1 MAPRDIR
8 VALIGD
14 EGVGKSSIISA
25 LIKEAFVR
33 LAPRTVLPEVTIPP
47 SVTPGHDVTTVI
59 IDTSPRPED
68 KSHLVNEIRKAHVV
82 AIVYSVDNP
91 NSFDRVP
98 TYWLP
103 TIRSLGVNV
112 PVILI
117 GNKID
122 LREGQVTNQALEDEI
137 VPIMQEFK
145 EVETCVECSALL
157 PLNIS
162 EVFFFAQNAVLHPT
176 APLYD
181 TREHVLKPACV
192 SALSRIFRLVDAD
205 KDGLL
210 SADELNDFQR
220 LVFDA
225 PLQAREIEGVRDVV
239 EQMTAGE
246 GVEDGGLNEEGW
258 LALHTYFVQKGRLET
273 TWKALR
279 CFGYGEDLMLRDEF
293 LYPRFDIPSD
303 CTAELSPRGYQFFTD
318 IFESFDQDH
327 DGALSVSELETLFS
341 TSPGNPWLAGGFPE
355 TTITTPEGAVTLQ
368 GWLAQWSMTT
378 LLEPRVTLSYLAY
391 LGYPHSSSWSSFATS
406 HPPSPSAPLTS
417 SRNSSSN
424 SYPFSSSA
432 GSTSTSSA
440 AGGSSMNSSSAAQ
453 TSPDHPSYQLLPTT
467 SALQITKP
475 RRPSRRK
482 GTPVE
487 RNVFL
492 AYVLGAAGSG
502 KTSLLRAFV
511 GKGFDEEAI
520 ESSRV
525 AARGPG
531 ARGAGHVT
539 AITTKGMTSGRG
551 KDKSVVN
558 CVEEGG
564 GERYLVLQ
572 EFGSTYESE
581 VLRNKKKLELAD
593 VLIFVYDSSDTNSF
607 SYVSNLRQ
615 QYKLDDIP
623 TLFVAT
629 KSDLDLAQQR
639 HEVQPDTYCRKL
651 SIRVPL
657 AVSVKRGELADLY
670 HTVVRIA
677 IRPLSALP
685 YGPDRS
691 SASSLLGMP
700 MTRTQF
706 YLYASASVSAALAVG
721 LVWYARAA
729 SISRRTGGLAT
740 AAAAAGGGGG
750 GGGSNGAG
758 AAAAAAV
765 GGVSHAAGGVISG
778 VLGWIGLGG
787 GGGRA

>member
-1 MAPRDIR
+1 MRDVR
-8 VALIGD
+8 VCLVGD

-25 LIKEAFVR
+25 LIKESFVR

-47 SVTPGHDVTTVI
+47 AVTPGHNVTTVI

-68 KSHLVNEIRKAHVV
+68 RSHLVNEIRKAHVV
-82 AIVYSVDNP
+82 AIVYSIDNP

-137 VPIMQEFK
+137 VPIMQEYK

-181 TREHVLKPACV
+181 TRQHTLKPAAV
-192 SALSRIFRLVDAD
+192 AALSRIFRLVDAD

-210 SADELNDFQR
+210 SPDELNDFQR

-225 PLQAREIEGVRDVV
+225 PLQSREIEGVKEVV
-239 EQMTAGE
+239 EEMTDGS
-246 GVEDGGLNEEGW
+246 GVEEGGLNEEGW
-258 LALHTYFVQKGRLET
+258 LALHTYFIQKGRLET

-279 CFGYGEDLMLRDEF
+279 CFGYGEDLMLREEF

-318 IFESFDQDH
+318 IFELFDQDR
-327 DGALSVSELETLFS
+327 DGALSPSELDNLFS
-341 TSPGNPWLAGGFPE
+341 TSPGNPWAAGGFPE
-355 TTITTPEGAVTLQ
+355 TTLTTPEGAVTLQ

-391 LGYPHSSSWSSFATS
+391 LGYPHSSASSSFSPSSYPPT
-406 HPPSPSAPLTS
+406 PSPSASTS
-417 SRNSSSN
+417 ARRN
-424 SYPFSSSA
+424 PFS
-432 GSTSTSSA
+432 STSTSSRD
-440 AGGSSMNSSSAAQ
+440 SS
-453 TSPDHPSYQLLPTT
+453 PSYQLLPTT

-511 GKGFDEEAI
+511 GKGFGEDEEGL
-520 ESSRV
+520 
-525 AARGPG
+525 AAAVGGAVRGKAATWPRKTGATAGGVEVFAGGEVLEGPG
-531 ARGAGHVT
+531 GARALRGALS
-539 AITTKGMTSGRG
+539 SGRG
-551 KDKSVVN
+551 KGKSVVN

-581 VLRNKKKLELAD
+581 VLRSKKKLELAD
-593 VLIFVYDSSDTNSF
+593 VLVFVYDSSDTNSF

-623 TLFVAT
+623 TIFVAT

-651 SIRVPL
+651 SLRVPL
-657 AVSVKRGELADLY
+657 AVSVKRGELANLY
-670 HTVVRIA
+670 HTIVRIA
-677 IRPLSALP
+677 IHPLSALP

-691 SASSLLGMP
+691 SASSLLGFP
-700 MTRTQF
+700 VTRTQF
-706 YLYASASVSAALAVG
+706 YLCASAGLTATVAVG
-721 LVWYARAA
+721 LVWWTRAR
-729 SISRRTGGLAT
+729 IVTH
-740 AAAAAGGGGG
+740 AAGGGASAGSGGHGG
-750 GGGSNGAG
+750 GAAG
-758 AAAAAAV
+758 VV
-765 GGVSHAAGGVISG
+765 GGASKGLIGW
-778 VLGWIGLGG
+778 LGSLV
-787 GGGRA
+787 R

>member
-1 MAPRDIR
+1 MRDVR
-8 VALIGD
+8 VCLVGD

-47 SVTPGHDVTTVI
+47 TVTPGHDVTTVI
-59 IDTSPRPED
+59 IDTSPRPQD
-68 KSHLVNEIRKAHVV
+68 RNHLVNEIRKAHVV
-82 AIVYSVDNP
+82 AIVYAIDNP
-91 NSFDRVP
+91 TTFDRVP

-137 VPIMQEFK
+137 VPIMQEYK

-181 TREHVLKPACV
+181 TREHSLKPSCV
-192 SALSRIFRLVDAD
+192 SALSRIFRLIDTD

-210 SADELNDFQR
+210 SPDELNDFQR

-225 PLQAREIEGVRDVV
+225 PLQAREIEGVREVV
-239 EQMTAGE
+239 EQMTGGSGIE
-246 GVEDGGLNEEGW
+246 GDAVNEEGW

-273 TWKALR
+273 TWRALR
-279 CFGYGEDLMLRDEF
+279 CFGYGEDLMLREEF
-293 LYPRFDIPSD
+293 LYPRFDIPFD
-303 CTAELSPRGYQFFTD
+303 CTAELSPKGYQFFTD
-318 IFESFDQDH
+318 IFETFDKDR
-327 DGALSVSELETLFS
+327 DGALSPLELANLFS
-341 TSPGNPWLAGGFPE
+341 TSPGNPWTAHGFPE
-355 TTITTPEGAVTLQ
+355 TTITTPQGAVTLQ

-378 LLEPRVTLSYLAY
+378 LLEPRITLAYLAY
-391 LGYPHSSSWSSFATS
+391 LGYPHSSASLLTPS
-406 HPPSPSAPLTS
+406 PPS
-417 SRNSSSN
+417 SSS
-424 SYPFSSSA
+424 
-432 GSTSTSSA
+432 
-440 AGGSSMNSSSAAQ
+440 
-453 TSPDHPSYQLLPTT
+453 SPHPNLIPTT
-467 SALQITKP
+467 SALQLTRP

-511 GKGFDEEAI
+511 GKGFDFGEE
-520 ESSRV
+520 ERGRRGV
-525 AARGPG
+525 MGGGGGGGGEKGAA
-531 ARGAGHVT
+531 A
-539 AITTKGMTSGRG
+539 GRG
-551 KDKSVVN
+551 KGKSVVN

-593 VLIFVYDSSDTNSF
+593 VLVFVYDSSDTNSF
-607 SYVSNLRQ
+607 SYISNLRQ

-623 TLFVAT
+623 SLFVAT

-639 HEVQPDTYCRKL
+639 HEVQPETYCRKL
-651 SIRVPL
+651 SVRVPL
-657 AVSVKRGELADLY
+657 AVSVKRGELADLF

-677 IRPLSALP
+677 IHPLSSLP
-685 YGPDRS
+685 YAPSRS
-691 SASSLLGMP
+691 SSSLLGIPLSPPVQLMIY
-700 MTRTQF
+700 T
-706 YLYASASVSAALAVG
+706 SAGLGAVAIG
-721 LVWYARAA
+721 MMWW
-729 SISRRTGGLAT
+729 SR
-740 AAAAAGGGGG
+740 GGGGG
-750 GGGSNGAG
+750 GWRSP
-758 AAAAAAV
+758 
-765 GGVSHAAGGVISG
+765 
-778 VLGWIGLGG
+778 LGWLSA
-787 GGGRA
+787 RWAR

>member
-1 MAPRDIR
+1 MRDVR
-8 VALIGD
+8 VVLVGD
-14 EGVGKSSIISA
+14 EGAGKSSIISA

-59 IDTSPRPED
+59 VDTSPRPED
-68 KSHLVNEIRKAHVV
+68 RSHLVNEIRKAHVV
-82 AIVYSVDNP
+82 GIVYAVDNP

-103 TIRSLGVNV
+103 TIRALGVNV
-112 PVILI
+112 PVVLI

-137 VPIMQEFK
+137 VPIMQEYK
-145 EVETCVECSALL
+145 EVETCVECSAFL

-181 TREHVLKPACV
+181 TRQHVLKPACV

-210 SADELNDFQR
+210 SPDELNDFQR

-225 PLQAREIEGVRDVV
+225 PLQARELEGVKDVV
-239 EQMTAGE
+239 EQMTDGS
-246 GVEDGGLNEEGW
+246 GVEGGGLNEEGW

-279 CFGYGEDLMLRDEF
+279 CFGYGEDLMLREEF
-293 LYPRFDIPSD
+293 LFPRFDIPSD

-318 IFESFDQDH
+318 IFESFDQDR
-327 DGALSVSELETLFS
+327 DGALSPSELDNLFS
-341 TSPGNPWLAGGFPE
+341 TAPGNPWLAAGFPE
-355 TTITTPEGAVTLQ
+355 TTLTTAEGAVTLQ

-391 LGYPHSSSWSSFATS
+391 LGYPHSATS
-406 HPPSPSAPLTS
+406 DSSLSHPSTPAASTS
-417 SRNSSSN
+417 SRRN
-424 SYPFSSSA
+424 PFA
-432 GSTSTSSA
+432 STSAASATSSDST
-440 AGGSSMNSSSAAQ
+440 G
-453 TSPDHPSYQLLPTT
+453 PSYQLLPTT
-467 SALQITKP
+467 SALQVTKP

-482 GTPVE
+482 LGTPVE
-487 RNVFL
+487 RSVFL
-492 AYVLGAAGSG
+492 AYVLGASGSG
-502 KTSLLRAFV
+502 KTALLRAFV
-511 GKGFDEEAI
+511 GKGYAG
-520 ESSRV
+520 S
-525 AARGPG
+525 A
-531 ARGAGHVT
+531 GAGGGGGGDEWAAQGRGGKAAT
-539 AITTKGMTSGRG
+539 WPKGAAVRVGEHSALDAGAGRG
-551 KDKSVVN
+551 KGKSVVN

-593 VLIFVYDSSDTNSF
+593 VLVFVYDSSDTNSF

-651 SIRVPL
+651 SLRVPL

-670 HTVVRIA
+670 HTIVRIA
-677 IRPLSALP
+677 QHPLSALP
-685 YGPDRS
+685 YGPNRS
-691 SASSLLGMP
+691 SASSLLGFP
-700 MTRTQF
+700 VTRTQ
-706 YLYASASVSAALAVG
+706 LYVCASAGLTAGLAIGV
-721 LVWYARAA
+721 VWWLRAA
-729 SISRRTGGLAT
+729 ARVHAAVHGHGG
-740 AAAAAGGGGG
+740 AGTT
-750 GGGSNGAG
+750 GAG
-758 AAAAAAV
+758 AGA
-765 GGVSHAAGGVISG
+765 
-778 VLGWIGLGG
+778 GLGG
-787 GGGRA
+787 GGVGAGLLAWLGFGRG

>member
-1 MAPRDIR
+1 MRDVR
-8 VALIGD
+8 VCMVGD
-14 EGVGKSSIISA
+14 EAVGKSSIVSA

-68 KSHLVNEIRKAHVV
+68 RSHLVNEIRKAHVV
-82 AIVYSVDNP
+82 AIVYAIDNP
-91 NSFDRVP
+91 TTFDRVP

-103 TIRSLGVNV
+103 LIRSLGVNV
-112 PVILI
+112 PVVLV

-122 LREGQVTNQALEDEI
+122 LRQGQVTEKGLEDEI

-145 EVETCVECSALL
+145 EVETCVECSAFL

-181 TREHVLKPACV
+181 TRQHTLKPLCV
-192 SALSRIFRLVDAD
+192 SALSRIFRLIDAD

-210 SADELNDFQR
+210 SDDELNDFQR

-225 PLQAREIEGVRDVV
+225 PLQARELEGVKEVV
-239 EQMTAGE
+239 EEMTTGE
-246 GVEDGGLNEEGW
+246 GIGRGKVNEEGW

-279 CFGYGEDLMLRDEF
+279 CFGYGEDLMLREGF

-303 CTAELSPRGYQFFTD
+303 CTAELSPRGYQFLTEL
-318 IFESFDQDH
+318 FETFDQDR
-327 DGALSVSELETLFS
+327 DGALSPSELSNLFS
-341 TSPGNPWLAGGFPE
+341 TSPGNPWAAQGWPE
-355 TTITTPEGAVTLQ
+355 TTVMTRSSDGTEEAVTLM
-368 GWLAQWSMTT
+368 GWLAMWSMTT

-391 LGYPHSSSWSSFATS
+391 LGYPFSSASSGSLVSTPPVASTS
-406 HPPSPSAPLTS
+406 SLPFSAPSPSP
-417 SRNSSSN
+417 N
-424 SYPFSSSA
+424 
-432 GSTSTSSA
+432 
-440 AGGSSMNSSSAAQ
+440 
-453 TSPDHPSYQLLPTT
+453 LLPTT

-502 KTSLLRAFV
+502 KTELLRGFV
-511 GKGFDEEAI
+511 GKGFGGGEYVGE
-520 ESSRV
+520 
-525 AARGPG
+525 GG
-531 ARGAGHVT
+531 NGFGNGT
-539 AITTKGMTSGRG
+539 GYGMGGKGGEGVQGKGRG
-551 KDKSVVN
+551 KGKSVVN

-572 EFGSTYESE
+572 EFAANHEHE
-581 VLRNKKKLELAD
+581 VLRHKKKLDQAD

-615 QYKLDDIP
+615 QYKLDDAP
-623 TLFVAT
+623 SLFVAT
-629 KSDLDLAQQR
+629 KSDMDLAQQAADLAPLSRLHQQR
-639 HEVQPDTYCRKL
+639 HEVQPDTYTRKL
-651 SIRVPL
+651 SLRVPI
-657 AVSVKRGELADLY
+657 AVSARRGEVADLW
-670 HTVVRIA
+670 HEVVRIA

-685 YGPDRS
+685 YGPSRS
-691 SASSLLGMP
+691 SASSLLGIP
-700 MTRTQF
+700 LSRKEF
-706 YLYASASVSAALAVG
+706 YLYTSSGVVAALAMG
-721 LVWYARAA
+721 LLYARWG
-729 SISRRTGGLAT
+729 SRAGTGGSIGT
-740 AAAAAGGGGG
+740 GGGGT
-750 GGGSNGAG
+750 GGSL
-758 AAAAAAV
+758 
-765 GGVSHAAGGVISG
+765 SG
-778 VLGWIGLGG
+778 VLKWLSGG
-787 GGGRA
+787 MGGR

>member
-1 MAPRDIR
+1 MRDVR
-8 VALIGD
+8 VVLVGD
-14 EGVGKSSIISA
+14 EGAGKSSIISA

-59 IDTSPRPED
+59 VDTSPRPED
-68 KSHLVNEIRKAHVV
+68 RSHLVNEIRKAHVV
-82 AIVYSVDNP
+82 GIVYAVDNP

-122 LREGQVTNQALEDEI
+122 LRDGQVTNQALEDEI
-137 VPIMQEFK
+137 VPIMQEYK

-181 TREHVLKPACV
+181 TRQHVLKPSCV
-192 SALSRIFRLVDAD
+192 AALSRIFRLIDAD

-210 SADELNDFQR
+210 SPDELNDFQR

-225 PLQAREIEGVRDVV
+225 PLQARELEGVREVV
-239 EQMTAGE
+239 EQMTDGA
-246 GVEDGGLNEEGW
+246 GVEQGALNEEGW

-318 IFESFDQDH
+318 IFELFDQDR
-327 DGALSVSELETLFS
+327 DGALSPTELDNLFS
-341 TSPGNPWLAGGFPE
+341 TAPGNPWLAGGFPE
-355 TTITTPEGAVTLQ
+355 TTLTTPEGAVTLQ

-391 LGYPHSSSWSSFATS
+391 LGYPHSSASQGSSLS
-406 HPPSPSAPLTS
+406 HPSTPSAFVK
-417 SRNSSSN
+417 RN
-424 SYPFSSSA
+424 PFSSA
-432 GSTSTSSA
+432 RGPPSA
-440 AGGSSMNSSSAAQ
+440 AEA
-453 TSPDHPSYQLLPTT
+453 PSYQLLPTT

-482 GTPVE
+482 GAPVD
-487 RNVFL
+487 RSVFL

-502 KTSLLRAFV
+502 KTALLRAFV
-511 GKGFDEEAI
+511 GKGFAGGNSYYGPTAGDGWNATAAASAAPRAATWSREAQGP
-520 ESSRV
+520 
-525 AARGPG
+525 AA
-531 ARGAGHVT
+531 
-539 AITTKGMTSGRG
+539 GRG
-551 KDKSVVN
+551 KGKSVVN

-593 VLIFVYDSSDTNSF
+593 VLVFVYDSSDTNSF
-607 SYVSNLRQ
+607 SYISNLRQ

-651 SIRVPL
+651 SLRVPL

-670 HTVVRIA
+670 HAIVRIA
-677 IRPLSALP
+677 IHPLSALP

-691 SASSLLGMP
+691 SASSLLGFP
-700 MTRTQF
+700 VTRTQ
-706 YLYASASVSAALAVG
+706 LYTCASASLCATLAVG
-721 LVWYARAA
+721 LGWWIRAGARAHHA
-729 SISRRTGGLAT
+729 LS
-740 AAAAAGGGGG
+740 AGGGGG
-750 GGGSNGAG
+750 GGGGGS
-758 AAAAAAV
+758 
-765 GGVSHAAGGVISG
+765 GGVSGGMG
-778 VLGWIGLGG
+778 GLLGWMLGIM
-787 GGGRA
+787 RA

>member
-1 MAPRDIR
+1 MRDVR
-8 VALIGD
+8 VVLVGD
-14 EGVGKSSIISA
+14 EGAGKSSIISA
-25 LIKEAFVR
+25 LIK
-33 LAPRTVLPEVTIPP
+33 TVLPEVTIPP

-59 IDTSPRPED
+59 VDTSRAYPLGSIPQD
-68 KSHLVNEIRKAHVV
+68 HLVNEIRKAHVV
-82 AIVYSVDNP
+82 GIVYAVDNP

-122 LREGQVTNQALEDEI
+122 LRDGQVTNQALEDEI
-137 VPIMQEFK
+137 VPIMQEYK

-181 TREHVLKPACV
+181 TRQHVLKPACV
-192 SALSRIFRLVDAD
+192 AALSRIFRLVDAD

-210 SADELNDFQR
+210 SPDELNDFQR

-225 PLQAREIEGVRDVV
+225 PLQARELEGVREVV
-239 EQMTAGE
+239 EQMTDGA
-246 GVEDGGLNEEGW
+246 GVERGALNEEGW

-293 LYPRFDIPSD
+293 LYPRFDVPSD

-318 IFESFDQDH
+318 IFESFDQDR
-327 DGALSVSELETLFS
+327 DGALSPTELDTLFS
-341 TSPGNPWLAGGFPE
+341 TAPGNPWLAAGFPE
-355 TTITTPEGAVTLQ
+355 TTLTTPEGAVTLQ

-391 LGYPHSSSWSSFATS
+391 LGYPHSSASQSSALS
-406 HPPSPSAPLTS
+406 HPSTPSASTS
-417 SRNSSSN
+417 SRRN
-424 SYPFSSSA
+424 PFSSSPSA
-432 GSTSTSSA
+432 ASSA
-440 AGGSSMNSSSAAQ
+440 ADGG
-453 TSPDHPSYQLLPTT
+453 PSYQLLPTT

-482 GTPVE
+482 GAPVE
-487 RNVFL
+487 RSVFL

-502 KTSLLRAFV
+502 KTALLRAFV
-511 GKGFDEEAI
+511 GKGFAGAHY
-520 ESSRV
+520 
-525 AARGPG
+525 AASEGEGEG
-531 ARGAGHVT
+531 AWDPEGRRAATWPAGGRGAYGAAT
-539 AITTKGMTSGRG
+539 GLDAQGAAAGRG
-551 KDKSVVN
+551 KGKSVVN

-593 VLIFVYDSSDTNSF
+593 VLVFVYDSSDTNSF

-651 SIRVPL
+651 SLRVPL

-670 HTVVRIA
+670 HAIVRIA
-677 IRPLSALP
+677 IHPLSALP

-691 SASSLLGMP
+691 SASSLLGFP
-700 MTRTQF
+700 VTRTQ
-706 YLYASASVSAALAVG
+706 LYVCASAGLAATLAVG
-721 LVWYARAA
+721 LGWWMRVGVRAHHA
-729 SISRRTGGLAT
+729 VSGGG
-740 AAAAAGGGGG
+740 AGGGGG
-750 GGGSNGAG
+750 L
-758 AAAAAAV
+758 
-765 GGVSHAAGGVISG
+765 
-778 VLGWIGLGG
+778 LGWLGIA
-787 GGGRA
+787 RA

>member
-192 SALSRIFRLVDAD
+192 AALSRIFRLVDAD

-225 PLQAREIEGVRDVV
+225 PLQAREIEGVREVV
-239 EQMTAGE
+239 EQMTTGA
-246 GVEDGGLNEEGW
+246 GVEHGALNEEGW

-318 IFESFDQDH
+318 IFESFDQDR
-327 DGALSVSELETLFS
+327 DGALSASELETLFS

-391 LGYPHSSSWSSFATS
+391 LGYPHSSSWSSFAAS
-406 HPPSPSAPLTS
+406 HPPSPSAPLTA
-417 SRNSSSN
+417 SR
-424 SYPFSSSA
+424 SYPFS
-432 GSTSTSSA
+432 TSSSSS
-440 AGGSSMNSSSAAQ
+440 GPSGSSSSGSHLHYSQ
-453 TSPDHPSYQLLPTT
+453 TKDPSYQLLPTT
-467 SALQITKP
+467 SALQVTKP

-502 KTSLLRAFV
+502 KTSLLRAFA
-511 GKGFDEEAI
+511 GKGFDDEH
-520 ESSRV
+520 ESV
-525 AARGPG
+525 YNHAHDTTLAARGN
-531 ARGAGHVT
+531 ARGAQPIKTT
-539 AITTKGMTSGRG
+539 AAGPGAVSLTSGRG
-551 KDKSVVN
+551 KGKSVVN

-677 IRPLSALP
+677 IHPLSALP

-706 YLYASASVSAALAVG
+706 YLYASASVSCVLAAG
-721 LVWYARAA
+721 LVWYARVAA
-729 SISRRTGGLAT
+729 VSRRSGLAS
-740 AAAAAGGGGG
+740 AAGGSGA
-750 GGGSNGAG
+750 GGSGAG
-758 AAAAAAV
+758 AAAAAAA
-765 GGVSHAAGGVISG
+765 GGGMANAAAGAMSG
-778 VLGWIGLGG
+778 LLGWIGLGG
-787 GGGRA
+787 GGTGPA

>member
-1 MAPRDIR
+1 MRDVR
-8 VALIGD
+8 VVLVGD
-14 EGVGKSSIISA
+14 EGAGKSSIISA

-59 IDTSPRPED
+59 VDTSPRPED
-68 KSHLVNEIRKAHVV
+68 RSHLVNEIRKAHVV
-82 AIVYSVDNP
+82 GIVYAVDNP

-122 LREGQVTNQALEDEI
+122 LRDGQVTNQALEDEI
-137 VPIMQEFK
+137 VPIMQEYK

-181 TREHVLKPACV
+181 TRQHVLKPACV
-192 SALSRIFRLVDAD
+192 AALSRIFRLVDAD

-210 SADELNDFQR
+210 SPDELNDFQR

-225 PLQAREIEGVRDVV
+225 PLQARELEGVREVV
-239 EQMTAGE
+239 EQMTDGA
-246 GVEDGGLNEEGW
+246 GVERGALNEEGW

-293 LYPRFDIPSD
+293 LYPRFDVPSD

-318 IFESFDQDH
+318 IFESFDQDR
-327 DGALSVSELETLFS
+327 DGALSPTELDTLFS
-341 TSPGNPWLAGGFPE
+341 TAPGNPWLAAGFPE
-355 TTITTPEGAVTLQ
+355 TTLTTPEGAVTLQ

-391 LGYPHSSSWSSFATS
+391 LGYPHSSASQSSALS
-406 HPPSPSAPLTS
+406 HPSTPSASTS
-417 SRNSSSN
+417 SRRN
-424 SYPFSSSA
+424 PFSSSPSSA
-432 GSTSTSSA
+432 SSA
-440 AGGSSMNSSSAAQ
+440 ADGG
-453 TSPDHPSYQLLPTT
+453 PSYQLLPTT

-482 GTPVE
+482 GAPVE
-487 RNVFL
+487 RSVFL

-502 KTSLLRAFV
+502 KTALLRAFV
-511 GKGFDEEAI
+511 GKGFAGAYY
-520 ESSRV
+520 
-525 AARGPG
+525 AASEGDGEG
-531 ARGAGHVT
+531 AWDTEGRRAATWPAGGRGAYGAAT
-539 AITTKGMTSGRG
+539 GLDAQGAAAGRG
-551 KDKSVVN
+551 KGKSVVN

-593 VLIFVYDSSDTNSF
+593 VLVFVYDSSDTNSF

-651 SIRVPL
+651 SLRVPL

-670 HTVVRIA
+670 HAIVRIA
-677 IRPLSALP
+677 IHPLSALP

-691 SASSLLGMP
+691 SASSLLGFP
-700 MTRTQF
+700 VTRTQ
-706 YLYASASVSAALAVG
+706 LYVCASAGLAATLAVG
-721 LVWYARAA
+721 LGWWMRVGVRAHHA
-729 SISRRTGGLAT
+729 VSGGG
-740 AAAAAGGGGG
+740 AGGGGG
-750 GGGSNGAG
+750 L
-758 AAAAAAV
+758 
-765 GGVSHAAGGVISG
+765 
-778 VLGWIGLGG
+778 LGWLGIA
-787 GGGRA
+787 RA

>member
-1 MAPRDIR
+1 MRDVR
-8 VALIGD
+8 VVLVGD
-14 EGVGKSSIISA
+14 EGAGKSSIISA

-59 IDTSPRPED
+59 VDTSPRPED
-68 KSHLVNEIRKAHVV
+68 RNHLVNEIRKAHVV
-82 AIVYSVDNP
+82 GIVYAVDNP

-112 PVILI
+112 PVVLI

-137 VPIMQEFK
+137 VPIMQEYK

-157 PLNIS
+157 PLNVS

-181 TREHVLKPACV
+181 TRQHVLKPACV
-192 SALSRIFRLVDAD
+192 AALSRIFRLVDAD

-210 SADELNDFQR
+210 SPDELNDFQR

-225 PLQAREIEGVRDVV
+225 PLQARELEGVKEVV
-239 EQMTAGE
+239 EQMTDGS
-246 GVEDGGLNEEGW
+246 GVEGGGLNEEGW

-293 LYPRFDIPSD
+293 LFPRFDVPSD

-318 IFESFDQDH
+318 IFESFDQDR
-327 DGALSVSELETLFS
+327 DGALSPTELDNLFS
-341 TSPGNPWLAGGFPE
+341 TAPGNPWLAGGFPE
-355 TTITTPEGAVTLQ
+355 TTLTTPEGAVTLQ

-391 LGYPHSSSWSSFATS
+391 LGYPHSSVSESTLS
-406 HPPSPSAPLTS
+406 HPSTPAASTS
-417 SRNSSSN
+417 TRRN
-424 SYPFSSSA
+424 PFA
-432 GSTSTSSA
+432 STSTSTDT
-440 AGGSSMNSSSAAQ
+440 GGG
-453 TSPDHPSYQLLPTT
+453 PSYQLLPTT
-467 SALQITKP
+467 SALQVTKP

-487 RNVFL
+487 RSVFL
-492 AYVLGAAGSG
+492 AYVLGASGSG
-502 KTSLLRAFV
+502 KTALLRAFV
-511 GKGFDEEAI
+511 GKGFAGGARAGHDPWAAQGRGGKAATWPKG
-520 ESSRV
+520 SS
-525 AARGPG
+525 ATGPG
-531 ARGAGHVT
+531 GAGSQG
-539 AITTKGMTSGRG
+539 ALAAAEAAAAGRG
-551 KDKSVVN
+551 KGKSVVN

-593 VLIFVYDSSDTNSF
+593 VLVFVYDSSDTNSF

-651 SIRVPL
+651 SLRVPL
-657 AVSVKRGELADLY
+657 AVSVRRGELADLY
-670 HTVVRIA
+670 HTIVRIA
-677 IRPLSALP
+677 QHPLSALP

-691 SASSLLGMP
+691 SASSLLGFP
-700 MTRTQF
+700 VTRTQF
-706 YLYASASVSAALAVG
+706 YVCASAGLTATLAVG
-721 LVWYARAA
+721 AVWWLRAA
-729 SISRRTGGLAT
+729 ARLHSATSGGS
-740 AAAAAGGGGG
+740 AGGGGG
-750 GGGSNGAG
+750 GHG
-758 AAAAAAV
+758 
-765 GGVSHAAGGVISG
+765 I
-778 VLGWIGLGG
+778 LGWLGI
-787 GGGRA
+787 GRA

>member
-1 MAPRDIR
+1 
-8 VALIGD
+8 
-14 EGVGKSSIISA
+14 SI
-25 LIKEAFVR
+25 
-33 LAPRTVLPEVTIPP
+33 
-47 SVTPGHDVTTVI
+47 
-59 IDTSPRPED
+59 
-68 KSHLVNEIRKAHVV
+68 
-82 AIVYSVDNP
+82 DNP

-122 LREGQVTNQALEDEI
+122 LREGAVTNQALEDEI
-137 VPIMQEFK
+137 VPIMQEYK

-157 PLNIS
+157 PLNVS

-181 TREHVLKPACV
+181 TRLHTLKTHCV

-205 KDGLL
+205 KDGVL
-210 SADELNDFQR
+210 SPDELNDFQR

-225 PLQAREIEGVRDVV
+225 PLQSRELEGVKEVV
-239 EQMTAGE
+239 EQMTEGA
-246 GVEDGGLNEEGW
+246 GVEGDGLNEEGW

-273 TWKALR
+273 TWKVLR
-279 CFGYGEDLMLRDEF
+279 CFGYGEDLMLREEF

-318 IFESFDQDH
+318 IFETFDQDR
-327 DGALSVSELETLFS
+327 DGALSPSELDNLFS
-341 TSPGNPWLAGGFPE
+341 TAPGNPWIAGGWPE
-355 TTITTPEGAVTLQ
+355 TTITTRSPTGEEGAVTLQ

-391 LGYPHSSSWSSFATS
+391 LGYPHSSASQSHAGPSS
-406 HPPSPSAPLTS
+406 HPTTPAPASS
-417 SRNSSSN
+417 SRNPFASSS
-424 SYPFSSSA
+424 SPSSS
-432 GSTSTSSA
+432 S
-440 AGGSSMNSSSAAQ
+440 
-453 TSPDHPSYQLLPTT
+453 PSYQLLPTT

-482 GTPVE
+482 GKPIE

-511 GKGFDEEAI
+511 GKGWKGEEEEQEAL
-520 ESSRV
+520 RRAV
-525 AARGPG
+525 ASGLG
-531 ARGAGHVT
+531 MGGAGGKGGERAEAT
-539 AITTKGMTSGRG
+539 AGRG
-551 KDKSVVN
+551 KGKSVVN

-581 VLRNKKKLELAD
+581 VLRSKKKLELAD

-607 SYVSNLRQ
+607 SYISNLRQ

-623 TLFVAT
+623 SLFVAT

-651 SIRVPL
+651 SVRVPL
-657 AVSVKRGELADLY
+657 AVSVRRGELADLF
-670 HTVVRIA
+670 HTIVRIA
-677 IRPLSALP
+677 IHPLSALP
-685 YGPDRS
+685 YGPQRS
-691 SASSLLGMP
+691 STASLLGFAV
-700 MTRTQF
+700 TRTQF
-706 YLYASASVSAALAVG
+706 YAYVTS
-721 LVWYARAA
+721 
-729 SISRRTGGLAT
+729 
-740 AAAAAGGGGG
+740 
-750 GGGSNGAG
+750 GAF
-758 AAAAAAV
+758 AAAAV
-765 GGVSHAAGGVISG
+765 AFLWQRGSFLHRFSW
-778 VLGWIGLGG
+778 LSGLGG
-787 GGGRA
+787 SGR

>member
-1 MAPRDIR
+1 MRDVR
-8 VALIGD
+8 VCLVGD

-25 LIKEAFVR
+25 LIKESFVR

-47 SVTPGHDVTTVI
+47 SVTPGLDVTTVI
-59 IDTSPRPED
+59 IDTSPRPQD
-68 KSHLVNEIRKAHVV
+68 RNHLVNEIRKAHVV
-82 AIVYSVDNP
+82 AIVYAIDNP
-91 NSFDRVP
+91 TTFDRVP

-137 VPIMQEFK
+137 VPIMQEYK
-145 EVETCVECSALL
+145 EVETCVECSAFL

-181 TREHVLKPACV
+181 TREHVLKPSCV
-192 SALSRIFRLVDAD
+192 SALSRIFRLIDTD

-225 PLQAREIEGVRDVV
+225 PLQTREIEGVREVV
-239 EQMTAGE
+239 ESMTNGSGIESDEAGAGE
-246 GVEDGGLNEEGW
+246 SKINEEGW

-279 CFGYGEDLMLRDEF
+279 CFGYGEDLMLREEF
-293 LYPRFDIPSD
+293 LHPRFDIPSD
-303 CTAELSPRGYQFFTD
+303 CTAELSPKGYQFFTD
-318 IFESFDQDH
+318 IFETFDQDR
-327 DGALSVSELETLFS
+327 DGALSPSELASLFE
-341 TSPGNPWLAGGFPE
+341 TSPGNPWEKDGFPE
-355 TTITTPEGAVTLQ
+355 TTVATPEGAVTLQ

-378 LLEPRVTLSYLAY
+378 LLNPTLTLSYLAY
-391 LGYPHSSSWSSFATS
+391 LGYPHSTLSLASNSLPTPPIASSSY
-406 HPPSPSAPLTS
+406 TS
-417 SRNSSSN
+417 SPFPSSS
-424 SYPFSSSA
+424 SSSSPFSS
-432 GSTSTSSA
+432 
-440 AGGSSMNSSSAAQ
+440 
-453 TSPDHPSYQLLPTT
+453 LLPTT

-482 GTPVE
+482 GTVPVE
-487 RNVFL
+487 RNTFL
-492 AYVLGAAGSG
+492 AYVLGASGSG

-511 GKGFDEEAI
+511 GKGFNEVDGERDPFGLAGA
-520 ESSRV
+520 SSG
-525 AARGPG
+525 AAAGVHARYAGPG
-531 ARGAGHVT
+531 ATKAAAGFASGNSDLMSGPGGAG
-539 AITTKGMTSGRG
+539 GRG
-551 KDKSVVN
+551 KGKSVVN

-593 VLIFVYDSSDTNSF
+593 VLVFVYDSSDTNSF
-607 SYVSNLRQ
+607 SYISNLRQ

-623 TLFVAT
+623 SLFVAT

-651 SIRVPL
+651 SVRVPV
-657 AVSVKRGELADLY
+657 AVSVRRGELADLF
-670 HTVVRIA
+670 HTIVRIA
-677 IRPLSALP
+677 IHPLSSIPYAPSRASATLLGLP
-685 YGPDRS
+685 LPFASSSPLPLILYS
-691 SASSLLGMP
+691 SATFGIFAVGIMWW
-700 MTRTQF
+700 TR
-706 YLYASASVSAALAVG
+706 SAAH
-721 LVWYARAA
+721 
-729 SISRRTGGLAT
+729 
-740 AAAAAGGGGG
+740 
-750 GGGSNGAG
+750 
-758 AAAAAAV
+758 
-765 GGVSHAAGGVISG
+765 GGVTLGTSGTGTGSGSGGWRNPFHW
-778 VLGWIGLGG
+778 LLKWK
-787 GGGRA
+787 

>member
-82 AIVYSVDNP
+82 AIVYSIDNP

-181 TREHVLKPACV
+181 TREHILKPACV

-210 SADELNDFQR
+210 SPDELNDFQR

-225 PLQAREIEGVRDVV
+225 PLQSREIEGVKEVV
-239 EQMTAGE
+239 EQMTTGA
-246 GVEDGGLNEEGW
+246 GVEEGGLNEDGW

-318 IFESFDQDH
+318 IFESFDQDR

-341 TSPGNPWLAGGFPE
+341 TSPGNPWTAGGFPE

-391 LGYPHSSSWSSFATS
+391 LGYPHSSSWSSFASS

-417 SRNSSSN
+417 SR
-424 SYPFSSSA
+424 SYPFSSSSSSA
-432 GSTSTSSA
+432 ASTSTSHHHHNQQA
-440 AGGSSMNSSSAAQ
+440 
-453 TSPDHPSYQLLPTT
+453 DPSYQLLPTT

-511 GKGFDEEAI
+511 GKGFEEEEALA
-520 ESSRV
+520 V
-525 AARGPG
+525 AGTRAGGMARGT
-531 ARGAGHVT
+531 AG
-539 AITTKGMTSGRG
+539 GMAAATSVASGRG
-551 KDKSVVN
+551 KGKSVVN

-670 HTVVRIA
+670 HTIVRIA

-729 SISRRTGGLAT
+729 AVSRRTGIITSAT
-740 AAAAAGGGGG
+740 VAAGGASTGAGGAAAGGV
-750 GGGSNGAG
+750 AQ
-758 AAAAAAV
+758 
-765 GGVSHAAGGVISG
+765 AAGGAISG
-778 VLGWIGLGG
+778 LLGWIGLGG
-787 GGGRA
+787 GGGGGRA

>member
-1 MAPRDIR
+1 MRDVR
-8 VALIGD
+8 VTLVGD
-14 EGVGKSSIISA
+14 EGVGKSSIVSA

-47 SVTPGHDVTTVI
+47 SVSPGLDVTTVI

-68 KSHLVNEIRKAHVV
+68 RSHLVNEIRKAHVV
-82 AIVYSVDNP
+82 GIVYAIDNP

-112 PVILI
+112 PVVLI

-122 LREGQVTNQALEDEI
+122 LREGAVTNQALEDEI
-137 VPIMQEFK
+137 VPIMQEYK

-181 TREHVLKPACV
+181 SRQHTLKPLCV

-205 KDGLL
+205 KDGIL
-210 SADELNDFQR
+210 SPDELNDFQR

-225 PLQAREIEGVRDVV
+225 PLQTRELEGVKEVV
-239 EQMTAGE
+239 EQMTEGAG
-246 GVEDGGLNEEGW
+246 VDRDGLNEEGW

-273 TWKALR
+273 TWKVLR
-279 CFGYGEDLMLRDEF
+279 CFGYGEDLMLREDF

-303 CTAELSPRGYQFFTD
+303 CTAELSPRGYQFLTD
-318 IFESFDQDH
+318 IFELFDQDR
-327 DGALSVSELETLFS
+327 DGALSPSELDNLFS
-341 TSPGNPWLAGGFPE
+341 TAPGNPWLAAGWPE
-355 TTITTPEGAVTLQ
+355 TTITTRSPEGEEGAVTLQ

-391 LGYPHSSSWSSFATS
+391 LGYPHSSAYHSHTGPSS
-406 HPPSPSAPLTS
+406 HPTTPSPASS
-417 SRNSSSN
+417 SRN
-424 SYPFSSSA
+424 PFA
-432 GSTSTSSA
+432 STSS
-440 AGGSSMNSSSAAQ
+440 SSS
-453 TSPDHPSYQLLPTT
+453 PSYQLLPTT
-467 SALQITKP
+467 SALLVTKP
-475 RRPSRRK
+475 RRPARRK
-482 GTPVE
+482 GKPIE

-511 GKGFDEEAI
+511 GKGWKGEGEEQEAL
-520 ESSRV
+520 RRAV
-525 AARGPG
+525 ASGLG
-531 ARGAGHVT
+531 LSGGGKAGGRSEAAV
-539 AITTKGMTSGRG
+539 ASAGRG
-551 KDKSVVN
+551 QGKSVVN

-581 VLRNKKKLELAD
+581 VLRSKKKLELAD

-607 SYVSNLRQ
+607 SYISNLRQ
-615 QYKLDDIP
+615 QYKLDDVP
-623 TLFVAT
+623 SLFVAT

-651 SIRVPL
+651 SVRVPL
-657 AVSVKRGELADLY
+657 AVSVRRGELADLF

-677 IRPLSALP
+677 IHPLSALP
-685 YGPDRS
+685 YGPQRS
-691 SASSLLGMP
+691 STASLLGFAV
-700 MTRTQF
+700 TRTQF
-706 YLYASASVSAALAVG
+706 YAYVTS
-721 LVWYARAA
+721 
-729 SISRRTGGLAT
+729 
-740 AAAAAGGGGG
+740 
-750 GGGSNGAG
+750 GAFV
-758 AAAAAAV
+758 AAAV
-765 GGVSHAAGGVISG
+765 AFLWQRGSFLHRFSWLSG
-778 VLGWIGLGG
+778 WSGS
-787 GGGRA
+787 GR